1 MSYQHQIGKLSALV
15 SQANV
20 QPHLA
25 AIDDVKRRIEAEREA
40 MNRAEA
46 RRDQLAKEL
55 KDARDQKIDSDALAD
70 QFRAGAVET
79 KATRD
84 VLAIQTDQQ
93 GVTEA
98 MGKIRWKLEDLDS
111 ELRQARAKLAQAIA
125 QPIEK
130 IEDALLE
137 RLDSAYREL
146 IAVFVDMTALREA
159 FSAPMLGQ
167 KLAALREIL
176 VELQR
181 QEISFYRTQHEA
193 NQAIAEA
200 VAKHRALIRAAD
212 LRPTTSITLMF

>member
-1 MSYQHQIGKLSALV
+1 MTHAHEITKLSALV

-20 QPHLA
+20 QPHLD
-25 AIDDVKRRIEAEREA
+25 AIEDVKRRIEAEREA
-40 MNRAEA
+40 MGRAEA

-55 KDARDQKIDSDALAD
+55 KDAREQKIDSDALAD

-98 MGKIRWKLEDLDS
+98 MRKIRWKLEDLDT
-111 ELRQARAKLAQAIA
+111 ELRQARAKLAMAIA

-130 IEDALLE
+130 IEDALLQ
-137 RLDSAYREL
+137 RLDAAYAEL
-146 IAVFVDMTALREA
+146 VAVYVDATALRES
-159 FSAPMLGQ
+159 FCAPLIRQ
-167 KLAALREIL
+167 RLTWLREVI

-181 QEISFYRTQHEA
+181 QEKGFYRTQHDA
-193 NQAIAEA
+193 SPAIAEA
-200 VAKHRALIRAAD
+200 IDKHRDLIRAAD
-212 LRPTTSITLMF
+212 LSPTKTVNIYY

>member
-1 MSYQHQIGKLSALV
+1 MNYAHEITKLSALV
-15 SQANV
+15 AQANV
-20 QPHLA
+20 HPQLS
-25 AIDDVKRRIEAEREA
+25 AIDDIKARIAAEREA

-46 RRDQLAKEL
+46 RRDQLAQEL
-55 KDARDQKIDSDALAD
+55 KDAREQKIDGDALAD

-84 VLAIQTDQQ
+84 VPAIQTDQQ
-93 GVTEA
+93 GVVDA

-111 ELRQARAKLAQAIA
+111 ELRRARAELAMAIA
-125 QPIEK
+125 RPIEK

-137 RLDSAYREL
+137 RLDSAYAEL
-146 IAVFVDMTALREA
+146 IAVYVDMTALREA
-159 FSAPMLGQ
+159 FCAPMLGQ

-176 VELQR
+176 IELQC

-193 NQAIAEA
+193 NPAIAEA
-200 VAKHRALIRAAD
+200 VTKHRDLIRAAD